1 MRDFFLRGS
10 VALGIATAVVTELL
24 SPFHLLRRGP
34 VIAAWLL
41 ILALAALVRSRD
53 ALRPNRLLTRAA
65 RHAHFDGAGPRG
77 HPVRERV
84 RTFETFGQLIVSRPL
99 TEPEPEGAP

>member
-53 ALRPNRLLTRAA
+53 ARAA
-65 RHAHFDGAGPRG
+65 RHAHFD
-77 HPVRERV
+77 
-84 RTFETFGQLIVSRPL
+84 
-99 TEPEPEGAP
+99 